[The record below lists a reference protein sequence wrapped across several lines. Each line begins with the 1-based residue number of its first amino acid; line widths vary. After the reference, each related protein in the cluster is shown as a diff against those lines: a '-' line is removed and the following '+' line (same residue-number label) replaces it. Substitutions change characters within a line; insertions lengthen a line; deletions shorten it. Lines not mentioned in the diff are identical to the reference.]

1 MYGTIEETADRRGSK
16 VELLSSPSGI
26 LVNWNGGADV
36 QHRFLLAGILGA
48 VALVL
53 SVTPLG
59 FIPVP
64 NLSTYATTMHIPA
77 IIGGIMGGPL
87 VGALVGCI
95 LALFTM
101 HLFLGNLVA
110 CFVPRLLIGVAAFY
124 TWKALG
130 RGNFGI
136 VMGSLAGTATN
147 TIGVLGLMV
156 LMGYFR
162 FEQVIPVFL
171 LNGTLELVLSACVV
185 LPVVR
190 ILQKVVKRDFY
201 PRR

>member
-1 MYGTIEETADRRGSK
+1 MRFSYR
-16 VELLSSPSGI
+16 
-26 LVNWNGGADV
+26 
-36 QHRFLLAGILGA
+36 RFLFAGVLGA
-48 VALVL
+48 VSLVL

-95 LALFTM
+95 LAVFTM

-110 CFVPRLLIGVAAFY
+110 CFVPRVLIGVVAFY
-124 TWKALG
+124 VSKAFRGGDLG
-130 RGNFGI
+130 T
-136 VMGSLAGTATN
+136 VLAALSGTATN
-147 TIGVLGLMV
+147 TVGVLGLMV

-162 FEQVIPVFL
+162 FEQVVPIFL
-171 LNGTLELVLSACVV
+171 LNGTLELILSALVV
-185 LPVVR
+185 LPIVR
-190 ILQKVVKRDFY
+190 VLKKAVKLDSD
-201 PRR
+201 PGC

>member
-1 MYGTIEETADRRGSK
+1 MSFQYR
-16 VELLSSPSGI
+16 
-26 LVNWNGGADV
+26 
-36 QHRFLLAGILGA
+36 RFLFAGILGA
-48 VALVL
+48 VSLVL

-95 LALFTM
+95 LAAFTM

-110 CFVPRLLIGVAAFY
+110 CFVPRILIGVVAFY
-124 TWKALG
+124 VWRALG
-130 RGNFGI
+130 KRDFGV

-147 TIGVLGLMV
+147 TVGVLGLMV

-162 FEQVIPVFL
+162 FEQVIPIFL
-171 LNGTLELVLSACVV
+171 LNGTLELVLSALVI
-185 LPVVR
+185 LPIVR
-190 ILQKVVKRDFY
+190 VLQKVVKLDSNSCR
-201 PRR
+201 

>member
-1 MYGTIEETADRRGSK
+1 MYR
-16 VELLSSPSGI
+16 
-26 LVNWNGGADV
+26 
-36 QHRFLLAGILGA
+36 RFLFAGVLGA
-48 VALVL
+48 VTLVL

-59 FIPVP
+59 LIPVP

-77 IIGGIMGGPL
+77 IIGGIVGGPL

-110 CFVPRLLIGVAAFY
+110 CFVPRLLIGIVAFS

-130 RGNFGI
+130 RGNLG
-136 VMGSLAGTATN
+136 VVVGSLTGTVTN
-147 TIGVLGLMV
+147 TVGVLGLMV

-171 LNGTLELVLSACVV
+171 LNGTLELVLSAALV
-185 LPVVR
+185 LPIVR
-190 ILQKVVKRDFY
+190 ILQKVVKSDFHS
-201 PRR
+201 RH

>member
-1 MYGTIEETADRRGSK
+1 MR
-16 VELLSSPSGI
+16 
-26 LVNWNGGADV
+26 
-36 QHRFLLAGILGA
+36 HRFLLAGILSA

-59 FIPVP
+59 LIPVP

-77 IIGGIMGGPL
+77 IIGGIMGGP
-87 VGALVGCI
+87 LVGCI

-124 TWKALG
+124 TWRALG
-130 RGNFGI
+130 RGSFG
-136 VMGSLAGTATN
+136 VVVGSLAGTATN

-171 LNGTLELVLSACVV
+171 LNGTLELMLSACVV

-190 ILQKVVKRDFY
+190 VLQKVVKCDFHS
-201 PRR
+201 RH